1 MYNNIDENITV
12 KERGWAGHYICGS
25 RCIYHRNTL
34 ISLNDKKIVV
44 STIGKYKPVVTDPDC
59 CFHLINGFE
68 SIGGG
73 EVEGNRYYETEIG
86 YARFIRG
93 YWEYSP
99 NDDIYDDSLMEYQNK
114 VSRIDPSFNDS
125 DEYADEYH
133 DKIVQTVINLLKENK
148 L

>member
-34 ISLNDKKIVV
+34 ISYNDKKIVV
-44 STIGKYKPVVTDPDC
+44 STIGKYRPVLTNPDC

-68 SIGGG
+68 SLGGG
-73 EVEGNRYYETEIG
+73 QVEGNRYYETAIA
-86 YARFIRG
+86 YAKFTRG

-99 NDDIYDDSLMEYQNK
+99 DDEIYDDLLVKYQDK
-114 VSRIDPSFNDS
+114 ISRIDPGFIDS

-133 DKIVQTVINLLKENK
+133 DKIIQTVIDFLKENK